1 MAISS
6 EIEIL
11 IEKAIER
18 EDEASLEYRD
28 LEEESPKNN
37 IRWFLKSFSEARGQI
52 RDKLITLLEEKVLK
66 VTGHK
71 KEDLLHIGAT
81 EHLHFSGNVDKN
93 SLQSV
98 LLFISKKES
107 EDLEYFRGIVERC
120 DEGAIND
127 ALEHLLSEKEKIHTK
142 ADRLY
147 HDMIEQ

>member
-1 MAISS
+1 MVISS
-6 EIEIL
+6 EVEIL

-18 EDEASLEYRD
+18 EDEASLEYKD

-52 RDKLITLLEEKVLK
+52 RDKLIRLLEEKVLK

-71 KEDLLHIGAT
+71 KEQLLHIGAT

-107 EDLEYFRGIVERC
+107 DDLDYFRGIIDRC
-120 DEGAIND
+120 EDSSIAE
-127 ALEHLLSEKEKIHTK
+127 ALGHLLLEKEKIHTK